1 MGPGTAVDAA
11 RVATAGAALRSW
23 GDEIASVVARHVDDL
38 HASRPPSFAE
48 GLQLLRPVSRES
60 VHTAGWELRHAF
72 AWRNDN
78 RCIQRA
84 AFGALSIAE
93 RESGSLDT
101 AVGELAARDGMRA
114 AMVVQYSPNFGN
126 ARFHAASVSRTHEGE
141 YLVIDHLFADAE
153 DGVMTLD
160 HWMRRTGASA
170 GATTILSPL
179 DAPPW
184 SLRGGGGGPPV
195 SAKPHPVGEWR
206 AFGDHLAAS
215 WQESLDYRLPAFQ
228 QVQRGH

>member
-1 MGPGTAVDAA
+1 MAVDAA
-11 RVATAGAALRSW
+11 RAATARVALRAW
-23 GDEIASVVARHVDDL
+23 GDAIGTAVARHADEL
-38 HASRPPSFAE
+38 HSASPPSFE
-48 GLQLLRPVSRES
+48 DGLKLLRPVSRDS

-93 RESGSLDT
+93 RESGSIDA
-101 AVGELAARDGMRA
+101 AVGELATHDAMRS
-114 AMVVQYSPNFGN
+114 AMMVQYSPNFGMT
-126 ARFHAASVSRTHEGE
+126 RFHSATISRTHEGE

-160 HWMRRTGASA
+160 DWMRRTGATAKES
-170 GATTILSPL
+170 TILSPL
-179 DAPPW
+179 EIPPW

-195 SAKPHPVGEWR
+195 AATPHPPEKWGEL
-206 AFGDHLAAS
+206 ADHLASS
-215 WQESLDYRLPAFQ
+215 WQESADFHLPAFQ
-228 QVQRGH
+228 KVERGY